1 MTEYLHVDG
10 VCDRCR
16 GGAPHRAVVR
26 VEQLGLRLR
35 HGLGPVL
42 LLGHGAAAA
51 VVELILQIQMQMQMC
66 RANDSRPRTTV
77 PLNCCCIYI
86 CIYINSDISCACR
99 LWSSSDNASFCRFV
113 APSACHSWRRV
124 HMGGLTL
131 TLATL
136 TLYRCGRRLELLP
149 PPASYCF
156 YLLPHLQQSHRPGAQ

>member
-1 MTEYLHVDG
+1 M
-10 VCDRCR
+10 
-16 GGAPHRAVVR
+16 VR
-26 VEQLGLRLR
+26 VEELGLRLG

-86 CIYINSDISCACR
+86 CIYINSDINCACR

-124 HMGGLTL
+124 HMGGLSTHP
-131 TLATL
+131 
-136 TLYRCGRRLELLP
+136 RLLG
-149 PPASYCF
+149 YT
-156 YLLPHLQQSHRPGAQ
+156 HTVQMRPEA